1 MKKLLLGTGL
11 VLAASAAMAADP
23 AGGFK
28 GPDNLQLTTVTN
40 AASLPDDTPVKLQ
53 GYIVKSLG
61 DERYEFRD
69 QTGTLVVEIDNE
81 DWRGVEATPE
91 TRIELRGE
99 IDKEWNKVEVDADS
113 VQLLP

>member
-1 MKKLLLGTGL
+1 MKHVLIGTGL
-11 VLAASAAMAADP
+11 VLVASTTLAADP

-28 GPDNLQLTTVTN
+28 GPDELQLTT
-40 AASLPDDTPVKLQ
+40 AASAAGKPDDTPVKLQ

-69 QTGTLVVEIDNE
+69 ETGTLVVEIDHD

-113 VQLLP
+113 VRLVP